1 MAMPT
6 KAQIEQINR
15 TIQQFACHQPDRR
28 STAVEVAAE
37 LDRAGLL
44 RDSPTRRG
52 KPLRDLL
59 RAGSI
64 AHAYQE
70 GGRFWFIDCAS
81 R

>member
-1 MAMPT
+1 MSSSIA
-6 KAQIEQINR
+6 EINVALQTR
-15 TIQQFACHQPDRR
+15 ACAHPDRR
-28 STAVEVAAE
+28 ITAVEGGAE
-37 LDRAGLL
+37 LDRLGLL

-70 GGRFWFIDCAS
+70 GDRFWFIDCEG